1 MGNSS
6 KNRDIFVTENKGPEN
21 VIDIRAIRKSNL
33 PYIFIWIIYYA
44 WVIVFTTWWTASP
57 ITENILSSGLRSL
70 LHSINLLSSAFFV
83 FVIKKEWFVKTARIG
98 ALLIIA
104 GMALFLISTD
114 TSLQLFGLTI
124 FGITLGIVNISI
136 LIPFVFVMNN
146 TEKLYSV
153 LGSNLLINLIML
165 IELGYFNESL
175 SSHGVYIVSYI
186 ILAIS
191 LIGTIFFKQSSIV
204 DCLKGLLDTPNI
216 TPRIYLTLLNNCAVA
231 ILCKGV
237 GKGVLILLLKSL
249 LDCIFGIILEE

>member
-1 MGNSS
+1 
-6 KNRDIFVTENKGPEN
+6 
-21 VIDIRAIRKSNL
+21 
-33 PYIFIWIIYYA
+33 
-44 WVIVFTTWWTASP
+44 
-57 ITENILSSGLRSL
+57 
-70 LHSINLLSSAFFV
+70 
-83 FVIKKEWFVKTARIG
+83 
-98 ALLIIA
+98 
-104 GMALFLISTD
+104 
-114 TSLQLFGLTI
+114 
-124 FGITLGIVNISI
+124 
-136 LIPFVFVMNN
+136 MNN